1 MMRSLIVAGFLFAST
16 AFSVEWKTSETY
28 TIVSVY
34 DVDQMSEQLEK
45 HLDSYAIEQINDAV
59 KAGYEIEI
67 TFESSDIDQKNDP
80 GNECSIKIKEK
91 TTGSGG
97 VKVDGRVVGG
107 EARGGGSTERT
118 IEAKVPCKEVG
129 SILRDITRPT
139 TGKDK

>member
-16 AFSVEWKTSETY
+16 AFSVELKTSETY

-34 DVDQMSEQLEK
+34 DVDQMSEQLSK
-45 HLDSYAIEQINDAV
+45 YLDSYAIEQINDAV

-67 TFESSDIDQKNDP
+67 TFESSDLDQKHDP
-80 GNECSIKIKEK
+80 DNCYIKIKEK
-91 TTGSGG
+91 TTGGGG